1 MQVVVWDGGR
11 GSEKNAAA
19 DFIRGVAHSVPPTL
33 DILKDIGGVDIPHY
47 IGSLHDNNSKHLQ
60 PSTSEESTKTSEQST
75 KT

>member
-33 DILKDIGGVDIPHY
+33 DILKDIGGVDIPRY
-47 IGSLHDNNSKHLQ
+47 IGSLSDNSSKHLQ
-60 PSTSEESTKTSEQST
+60 PSTSEHPAVSEEFTKT
-75 KT
+75 